1 MQDNARAMVLAS
13 FIADSLSLGVHWIYD
28 APSITNEYGRVE
40 TFIRPKEDS
49 YHPTKDKGEF
59 THYGDQQLV
68 LLESVAVK
76 NGFDLNDFSERWQ
89 GLFQDYNGYFD
100 AATKGTLRN
109 FAKGNSPYD
118 SGSPSDD
125 LAGASRIAPLV
136 LCYPNDLDALVE
148 TAKVQTRMTHR
159 DPLTVRCAEFFV
171 RVAWKNL
178 RGTPP
183 ATAVTEVAEE
193 TFPDT
198 IIAEWV
204 EEGLDSITMDSV
216 SAIGS
221 FGQSC
226 HTSDT
231 FPGVIHLIGK
241 YENDLR
247 EGLIQ
252 AVMAGGDNAARG
264 MAVGM
269 ILGAYLGEEHL
280 PEPWVTGLKKGKEIQ
295 NLLSQIGGP

>member
-1 MQDNARAMVLAS
+1 MKANAKTVVLAS
-13 FIADSLSLGVHWIYD
+13 FVADSLSLGVHWIYD
-28 APSITNEYGRVE
+28 ASKIANEYGWVE
-40 TFIRPKEDS
+40 TFIKPQEDS
-49 YHPTKDKGEF
+49 YHPTKDRGEF

-68 LLESVAVK
+68 LLESVAAS
-76 NGFDLNDFSERWQ
+76 NGFDLNDFSARWQ
-89 GLFQDYNGYFD
+89 KLFEDYNGYFD
-100 AATKGTLRN
+100 GATKGTLRN
-109 FAKGNSPYD
+109 FSKGNDPQN
-118 SGSPSDD
+118 SGSPSND
-125 LAGASRIAPLV
+125 LAGASRIAPLI
-136 LCYPNDLDALVE
+136 LCYPNDLDKLVE
-148 TAKVQTRMTHR
+148 TARVQTRMTHR
-159 DPLTVRCAEFFV
+159 DPLTVRCAEFFA
-171 RVAWKNL
+171 RVAWKSL

-183 ATAVTEVAEE
+183 ATASTEVTEEI
-193 TFPDT
+193 FPDT

-204 EEGLDSITMDSV
+204 GEGLDSITVDSV

-226 HTSDT
+226 HTSAA
-231 FPGVIHLIGK
+231 FPGVIHLIAK

-280 PEPWVTGLKKGKEIQ
+280 PEEWVTELKKGEEIDS
-295 NLLSQIGGP
+295 LLQQIA

>member
-1 MQDNARAMVLAS
+1 MHDKAKTMVLAS
-13 FIADSLSLGVHWIYD
+13 FAADSLALGVHWIYD
-28 APSITNEYGRVE
+28 ASRIANEYGRVE
-40 TFIRPKEDS
+40 TFIKPREDS

-68 LLESVAVK
+68 LLESVAAK

-100 AATKGTLRN
+100 AATKGTLRK
-109 FAKGNSPYD
+109 FSKGNSPHN

-136 LCYPNDLDALVE
+136 LCYSNNLDELVE
-148 TAKVQTRMTHR
+148 AAKVQTRMTHR
-159 DPLTVRCAEFFV
+159 DPLTVRCAEFFA
-171 RVAWKNL
+171 RATWKSL
-178 RGTPP
+178 AGTPP
-183 ATAVTEVAEE
+183 ASAVMEVAQE
-193 TFPDT
+193 TFPET

-204 EEGLDSITMDSV
+204 EEGLNSKSMDSV

-226 HTSDT
+226 NTSDA
-231 FPGVIHLIGK
+231 FPGVIHLIAK

-269 ILGAYLGEEHL
+269 ILGAYLGQEHL
-280 PEPWVTGLKKGKEIQ
+280 PEEWVTELMKGEEIN
-295 NLLSQIGGP
+295 NLLHQIA

>member
-13 FIADSLSLGVHWIYD
+13 FAADSLALGVHWIYD
-28 APSITNEYGRVE
+28 ASKIANEYGRVE
-40 TFIRPKEDS
+40 TFVKPKENS
-49 YHPTKDKGEF
+49 YHPTKDKGDF

-68 LLESVAVK
+68 LLESVARK
-76 NGFDLNDFSERWQ
+76 KGFDLNDFSHHWQ
-89 GLFQDYNGYFD
+89 EFFRNYNGYFD

-109 FAKGNSPYD
+109 FSKGNDPQN
-118 SGSPSDD
+118 SGSPSND

-136 LCYPNDLDALVE
+136 LCYLNDLDELVE

-159 DPLTVRCAEFFV
+159 DPLTVRCAEFFA
-171 RVAWKNL
+171 RAAWKSL
-178 RGTPP
+178 RGIPP
-183 ATAVTEVAEE
+183 AAAVTEVAQE
-193 TFPDT
+193 TFPET

-204 EEGLDSITMDSV
+204 AEGLESKSIDSV

-226 HTSDT
+226 HTADA
-231 FPGVIHLIGK
+231 FPGVIHLIAK

-252 AVMAGGDNAARG
+252 AVMAGGENAARA

-280 PEPWVTGLKKGKEIQ
+280 PEPWVTELKKGKEIQ
-295 NLLSQIGGP
+295 NLLSQIG

>member
-13 FIADSLSLGVHWIYD
+13 FAADSLALGVHWIYD
-28 APSITNEYGRVE
+28 ASKIATEYGRVE
-40 TFIRPKEDS
+40 TFIKPKEDS

-89 GLFQDYNGYFD
+89 GFFQDYNGYFD
-100 AATKGTLRN
+100 AATKGTLRK
-109 FAKGNSPYD
+109 FSKGNSPHD

-136 LCYPNDLDALVE
+136 LCYSNNLDELVE

-159 DPLTVRCAEFFV
+159 DPLTVRCAEFFA

-183 ATAVTEVAEE
+183 ATAVTEVTEE
-193 TFPDT
+193 TFPET

-204 EEGLDSITMDSV
+204 EEGLDSMNMDSV
-216 SAIGS
+216 AAIGS

-226 HTSDT
+226 HTSDV
-231 FPGVIHLIGK
+231 FPQVIHLIAK

-280 PEPWVTGLKKGKEIQ
+280 PEPWVTELKKGKEIQ
-295 NLLSQIGGP
+295 NLISQIG

>member
-1 MQDNARAMVLAS
+1 MQDKARAMVLAS
-13 FIADSLSLGVHWIYD
+13 FAADSLALGVHWIYD
-28 APSITNEYGRVE
+28 ASKIANEYGRVE
-40 TFIRPKEDS
+40 TFIKPKEDS
-49 YHPTKDKGEF
+49 YHPTKDKGGF

-68 LLESVAVK
+68 LLESVVMK

-89 GLFQDYNGYFD
+89 GFFQAYNGYFD
-100 AATKGTLRN
+100 GATKGTLRN
-109 FAKGNSPYD
+109 FTKRNDPQN

-136 LCYPNDLDALVE
+136 LCYPNDLDQLVE

-159 DPLTVRCAEFFV
+159 DPLTVRCAEFFA
-171 RVAWKNL
+171 RVVWKSL

-183 ATAVTEVAEE
+183 ATAVTEVTEE

-204 EEGLDSITMDSV
+204 EDGLDSITMDSV

-226 HTSDT
+226 HTSDA
-231 FPGVIHLIGK
+231 FPGVIHLIAK

-280 PEPWVTGLKKGKEIQ
+280 PEEWVTNLMKGEEIN
-295 NLLSQIGGP
+295 NLLHQIA

>member
-1 MQDNARAMVLAS
+1 M
-13 FIADSLSLGVHWIYD
+13 
-28 APSITNEYGRVE
+28 
-40 TFIRPKEDS
+40 
-49 YHPTKDKGEF
+49 
-59 THYGDQQLV
+59 
-68 LLESVAVK
+68 K
-76 NGFDLNDFSERWQ
+76 NSFDLNDFSERWQ
-89 GLFQDYNGYFD
+89 GFFQDYNGYFD

-109 FAKGNSPYD
+109 FSKRNDPQN
-118 SGSPSDD
+118 SGSPSND

-148 TAKVQTRMTHR
+148 NAKVQTRMTHR
-159 DPLTVRCAEFFV
+159 DPLTVRCAEFFA

-178 RGTPP
+178 RGIPP
-183 ATAVTEVAEE
+183 ATAVTEVAQE
-193 TFPDT
+193 TFPET

-204 EEGLDSITMDSV
+204 EEGLESKSMDSV
-216 SAIGS
+216 SAIAN
-221 FGQSC
+221 FGQAC
-226 HTSDT
+226 HTSDA
-231 FPGVIHLIGK
+231 FPGVIHLIAK

-280 PEPWVTGLKKGKEIQ
+280 PEPWVTELKKGKEIQ
-295 NLLSQIGGP
+295 NLLSQIG